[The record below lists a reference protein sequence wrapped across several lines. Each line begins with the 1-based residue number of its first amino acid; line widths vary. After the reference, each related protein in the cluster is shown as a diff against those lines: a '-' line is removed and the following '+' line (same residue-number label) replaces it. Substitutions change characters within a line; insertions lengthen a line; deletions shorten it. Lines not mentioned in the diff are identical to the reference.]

1 MTCSHRT
8 NPTRRAPTMSATSD
22 AKADRPDLTGS
33 RVLLV
38 EDEYYIADDLCRALE
53 GCGAEV
59 VGPFPS
65 LDKALPLA
73 ERESLTCAVLDIN
86 LRGESGL
93 RIAAALRGRNVPFIY
108 STGYSRTS
116 VPEPLKGAAHL
127 EKPFQVE
134 ELLRVVGQVSR
145 RP

>member
-1 MTCSHRT
+1 
-8 NPTRRAPTMSATSD
+8 MSAIRNM
-22 AKADRPDLTGS
+22 KPEKPDLTGS

-38 EDEYYIADDLCRALE
+38 EDEYFLADDLCRALE

-59 VGPFPS
+59 VGPVSS

-73 ERESLTCAVLDIN
+73 EREGLTCAVLDIN

-93 RIAAALRGRNVPFIY
+93 RVAELLQHRNVPFVY

-116 VPEPLKGAAHL
+116 VPEALKGSAHL
-127 EKPFQVE
+127 EKPFRTE
-134 ELLRVVGQVSR
+134 ELLHAVSQVSR
-145 RP
+145 PH